1 MNDIDLEMADA
12 KIKIP
17 CVFSCYNK
25 YIIFMVLKR
34 EGIGMKIL
42 RCISKLVLNAFL
54 FLFLLLIAIIM
65 NPLTVLLF
73 LISIPIALVFTW
85 ILALFILHAF
95 TDNPSTTAVTI
106 TSSIL
111 FIVFFI
117 VDYIKDKLEI

>member
-1 MNDIDLEMADA
+1 MVNS
-12 KIKIP
+12 KIKIR

-34 EGIGMKIL
+34 EGISMKIL
-42 RCISKLVLNAFL
+42 RYIGKLILDVFL

-65 NPLTVLLF
+65 NPFTVLLL
-73 LISIPIALVFTW
+73 LISIPIALIFTW

-106 TSSIL
+106 TSIIL
-111 FIVFFI
+111 FIVFFM
-117 VDYIKDKLEI
+117 VAYIKDKLEI

>member
-1 MNDIDLEMADA
+1 MADA
-12 KIKIP
+12 KIKIQ

-25 YIIFMVLKR
+25 HIIFMVLKR
-34 EGIGMKIL
+34 EGISMKIL
-42 RCISKLVLNAFL
+42 RYIGKLILNVFL

-65 NPLTVLLF
+65 NPLTVLLL

-106 TSSIL
+106 TSIIL
-111 FIVFFI
+111 FIVFNI
-117 VDYIKDKLEI
+117 VAYIKVNFKM

>member
-1 MNDIDLEMADA
+1 MEDA

-34 EGIGMKIL
+34 EGIGVKIL
-42 RCISKLVLNAFL
+42 RYIGKLVLNTFL

-65 NPLTVLLF
+65 NPITILFF
-73 LISIPIALVFTW
+73 LISIPIALILTW
-85 ILALFILHAF
+85 LLALFILHVF

-106 TSSIL
+106 TSIIL
-111 FIVFFI
+111 FIVFNI
-117 VDYIKDKLEI
+117 VAYIKVNFKM